1 MLSDPQPITRDTFRE
16 KIFASDP
23 ESIREKEIEFL
34 FDILDYNDDDVIDK
48 KDFRIISWIVWCK
61 MAMECKYYYFVIDI
75 EIYYSFAAKS
85 DFAITT
91 LSSTVTLK
99 SGEPPLWVGNNFR
112 VQDQSLRGS
121 AWEWRADTL
130 EDRNGI
136 RIQI

>member
-99 SGEPPLWVGNNFR
+99 TFESIARLVAILCVPFILQSYSLPWRLRSLVVIANLNFW
-112 VQDQSLRGS
+112 L
-121 AWEWRADTL
+121 L
-130 EDRNGI
+130 
-136 RIQI
+136 